1 MTHISIRSSKKL
13 QMSIEPWHPISG
25 YIHVPGIWIDDYPVD
40 FSRINWPRITEV
52 IARRQLKAGF
62 AAELTREGLVRFRF
76 SGTSLDPG
84 PLDVTAPTLE
94 QHAELVRIVH
104 GRSEALTF
112 HAACLAM
119 ARGEADNSA
128 GHAAANVT
136 PAVIIH
142 WNDGLTNPVS
152 MDRGVMG
159 ALMARA
165 SGLLLPLISSL
176 QRNETLQ
183 WTAPAIAERSLE
195 LFDKFYNP
203 RRARLIR
210 AVNFLVNASD
220 HMGRNEYAQAFVLA
234 WTVTE
239 HCISRLWDRALEHL
253 AHARLPQSAVDFI
266 QTEAAKK
273 KIKPSEFSVATR
285 IAALGLIDPST
296 EYYKRAEALR
306 DLRNRF
312 VHDLALIEPQDGQ
325 MSTEV
330 GLQMLKA
337 AYRMD
342 LRISSSYAY
351 ML

>member
-1 MTHISIRSSKKL
+1 
-13 QMSIEPWHPISG
+13 MSIEPWHPISG

-40 FSRINWPRITEV
+40 FSRIHWPRVTEV
-52 IARRQLKAGF
+52 IAHRQLKAGF
-62 AAELTREGLVRFRF
+62 AAEITREGVVRFRF
-76 SGTSLDPG
+76 SGSSLDPG
-84 PLDVTAPTLE
+84 PLDVSALTLE
-94 QHAELVRIVH
+94 QHVELVRIVH

-112 HAACLAM
+112 HAACLAI
-119 ARGEADNSA
+119 ARGEVDNSA
-128 GHAAANVT
+128 GHSAANVT

-152 MDRGVMG
+152 MDRGIMG

-176 QRNETLQ
+176 QRNETVQ
-183 WTAPAIAERSLE
+183 WTAPAIAKRSFE
-195 LFDKFYNP
+195 LFDQFYSA

-220 HMGRNEYAQAFVLA
+220 HMGRNEYTQAFALA
-234 WTVTE
+234 WTVIE
-239 HCISRLWDRALEHL
+239 HCISRCWDRTLEHL
-253 AHARLPQSAVDFI
+253 AHNKLPQSVADFI
-266 QTEAAKK
+266 QSEAEKRN
-273 KIKPSEFSVATR
+273 IKPSEFPVAAR
-285 IAALGLIDPST
+285 IATLQLIDPSA
-296 EYYKRAEALR
+296 EHYKRAGFLR

-312 VHDLALIEPQDGQ
+312 VHDLALIAPEDGQ

-342 LRISSSYAY
+342 LRLSSSFAY

>member
-1 MTHISIRSSKKL
+1 
-13 QMSIEPWHPISG
+13 MSIEPWHPISG

-40 FSRINWPRITEV
+40 FSRINWPRMTEV
-52 IARRQLKAGF
+52 VAHRQLKAGF
-62 AAELTREGLVRFRF
+62 AAEVTREGLVRFRF

-128 GHAAANVT
+128 GHSAANIT

-142 WNDGLTNPVS
+142 WNDGLANPVS
-152 MDRGVMG
+152 MDRGIKG

-165 SGLLLPLISSL
+165 DGLLLPLICSL

-183 WTAPAIAERSLE
+183 WTAPAIADRSLQ

-203 RRARLIR
+203 KRARLIR
-210 AVNFLVNASD
+210 AVNFLVTASD
-220 HMGRNEYAQAFVLA
+220 HMGRNEYTQAFVLA
-234 WTVTE
+234 WTVAE
-239 HCISRLWDRALEHL
+239 HCISRCWDRALEHL
-253 AHARLPQSAVDFI
+253 VHGKLPQTAVEFI
-266 QTEAAKK
+266 QKEAAKQ
-273 KIKPSEFSVATR
+273 KIKPSEFPVAVR
-285 IAALGLIDPST
+285 ISALQLIDPSA
-296 EYYKRAEALR
+296 EHYKRAESLR
-306 DLRNRF
+306 DLRNKF
-312 VHDLALIEPQDGQ
+312 VHDLALIEPGDGA
-325 MSTEV
+325 MSTDV

-342 LRISSSYAY
+342 LRLSSSYAY